1 MQNQQPLLEKPLE
14 NGSTAF
20 GMLYMLMGSTS
31 MAFMNVMAKVLR
43 NHT

>member
-1 MQNQQPLLEKPLE
+1 MQNQEPLIDKTLE
-14 NGSTAF
+14 NGSTAY

-43 NHT
+43 N